1 MIIELGYFAVIA
13 AFVVSLVGI
22 LAPLTGLITGNQA
35 WIRAGRQ
42 AVTATFILVS
52 LGCGALIYSFLSHD
66 FSVKYVAMNS
76 NSRLPVFY
84 TVAALWGGHEG
95 SLLFWAWI
103 LAAFAALA
111 SWIHWKTHPSTIPYL
126 LAIESSLTLG
136 FLALIIFL
144 SSPFERVFPAPAEGM
159 ALNPPLQDPGMV
171 FHPPFLYLGYVG
183 FSLPFSFALA
193 ALL

>member
-13 AFVVSLVGI
+13 AFAVSIVGI

-103 LAAFAALA
+103 LTAFAALA
-111 SWIHWKTHPSTIPYL
+111 AWIHWKTHPSTLTHLRIT
-126 LAIESSLTLG
+126 ACSLTVAYSG
-136 FLALIIFL
+136 
-144 SSPFERVFPAPAEGM
+144 
-159 ALNPPLQDPGMV
+159 
-171 FHPPFLYLGYVG
+171 
-183 FSLPFSFALA
+183 
-193 ALL
+193 

>member
-1 MIIELGYFAVIA
+1 MIIEIGYFAVITA
-13 AFVVSLVGI
+13 LMVSIAGI
-22 LAPLTGLITGNQA
+22 LTPLIGLKTGNQA

-42 AVTATFILVS
+42 AVTANFILLS

-66 FSVKYVAMNS
+66 FTVKYVAMNS

-84 TVAALWGGHEG
+84 KVSALWGGHEG

-111 SWIHWKTHPSTIPYL
+111 AWIHWKTQPAAMPYL
-126 LAIESSLTLG
+126 LAIESSLTVG

-144 SSPFERVFPAPAEGM
+144 SSPFERVFP
-159 ALNPPLQDPGMV
+159 
-171 FHPPFLYLGYVG
+171 
-183 FSLPFSFALA
+183 
-193 ALL
+193 